1 MARRTRAESRMW
13 DERIRVMFKT
23 VEGSNLVE
31 NRYRALRYLLNKRY
45 EKQTFTDRE
54 MTMNFIKDAVY
65 LDRKMRLWTEGQ
77 QVELKKELSEDY
89 QVEELGYGK

>member
-1 MARRTRAESRMW
+1 
-13 DERIRVMFKT
+13 MFKT